1 MDNLS
6 RSCMFPFLTAFLLER
21 ILQLVPKLNSNVG
34 YLISASRRLYK
45 LLLQSGWFFGELN
58 KKNKKLRS

>member
-6 RSCMFPFLTAFLLER
+6 SSSFMFSFLTASLLER

-34 YLISASRRLYK
+34 YLISVSRLYK

-58 KKNKKLRS
+58 KKKRN